1 MRTPLLQR
9 LYEEFDIDNLPLQ
22 QHGKT
27 SDALGKL
34 YEKYIIEIFKNMDSI
49 STLHSN
55 EYPQEKDIIQKFLD
69 IKNITFTDISNISSS
84 DHDLGRTIAGGSP
97 KTDVVITLTLHG
109 QPPLCIP
116 LNIKASSQKKVSIA
130 EYDAETICT
139 SVGIPDGELKNLIL
153 KHQNDQSAKNF
164 TFLQKQRLTELLKPY
179 RREFIRW
186 CITLSSQPSQENI
199 LYPDLLIRFKV
210 INREFVSV
218 EMCDIETYID
228 TKIAAAEKRNSGF
241 GTGLSWTYASGSGS
255 KKMQFKG

>member
-116 LNIKASSQKKVSIA
+116 LNIKASSKNKVSIA

-139 SVGIPDGELKNLIL
+139 SVGIPDGELKDLIF

-179 RREFIRW
+179 R
-186 CITLSSQPSQENI
+186 
-199 LYPDLLIRFKV
+199 K
-210 INREFVSV
+210 
-218 EMCDIETYID
+218 
-228 TKIAAAEKRNSGF
+228 
-241 GTGLSWTYASGSGS
+241 
-255 KKMQFKG
+255 

>member
-116 LNIKASSQKKVSIA
+116 LNIKASSKNKVSIA

-139 SVGIPDGELKNLIL
+139 SVGIPDGELKDLIF

-179 RREFIRW
+179 RKEFIRW
-186 CITLSSQPSQENI
+186 CITLNSQPSQENI

-218 EMCDIETYID
+218 EMCDCSGLIQQD
-228 TKIAAAEKRNSGF
+228 TFLRE
-241 GTGLSWTYASGSGS
+241 Y
-255 KKMQFKG
+255 

>member
-27 SDALGKL
+27 YDALGKL

-116 LNIKASSQKKVSIA
+116 LNIKASSKNKVSIA

-139 SVGIPDGELKNLIL
+139 SVGIPDGELKDLIF

-179 RREFIRW
+179 RKEFIRW
-186 CITLSSQPSQENI
+186 CITLNSQPSQENI

>member
-22 QHGKT
+22 PHGKT

-34 YEKYIIEIFKNMDSI
+34 YENYIIEIFKNMDSI

-116 LNIKASSQKKVSIA
+116 LNIKASSKNKVSIA

-139 SVGIPDGELKNLIL
+139 SVGIPDGELKDLIF

-179 RREFIRW
+179 RKEFIRW
-186 CITLSSQPSQENI
+186 CITLNSQPSQENI

>member
-116 LNIKASSQKKVSIA
+116 LNIKASSKNKVSIA

-139 SVGIPDGELKNLIL
+139 SVGIPDGELKDLIF
-153 KHQNDQSAKNF
+153 KHQNEQSAKNI
-164 TFLQKQRLTELLKPY
+164 TFIQKQRLTELLKPY
-179 RREFIRW
+179 RKEFIRW
-186 CITLSSQPSQENI
+186 CITLNSQPSQENI

>member
-116 LNIKASSQKKVSIA
+116 LNIKASSKNKVSIA

-139 SVGIPDGELKNLIL
+139 SVGIPDGELKDLIF

-179 RREFIRW
+179 RKVFIRW
-186 CITLSSQPSQENI
+186 CITLNSQPSQENI